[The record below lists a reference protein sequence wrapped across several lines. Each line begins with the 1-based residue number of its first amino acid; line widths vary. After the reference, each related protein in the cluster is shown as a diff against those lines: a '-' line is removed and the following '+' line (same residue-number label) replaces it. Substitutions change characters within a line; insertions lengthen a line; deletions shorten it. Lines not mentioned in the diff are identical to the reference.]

1 MSAPLSVI
9 GRVATLAGVSFLSTL
24 SAALGIFGAIALVGI
39 FARSAER
46 IFRRSSRRRTFL
58 NR

>member
-24 SAALGIFGAIALVGI
+24 SAALGIFGAIAIAGI
-39 FARSAER
+39 FARSVEKA
-46 IFRRSSRRRTFL
+46 FRRFSKGKTFL
-58 NR
+58 SR